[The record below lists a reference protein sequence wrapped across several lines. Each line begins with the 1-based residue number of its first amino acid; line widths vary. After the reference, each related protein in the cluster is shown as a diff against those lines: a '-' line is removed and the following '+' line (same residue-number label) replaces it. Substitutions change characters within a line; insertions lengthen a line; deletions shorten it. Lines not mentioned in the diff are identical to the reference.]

1 MPEPLMSDTLT
12 QIDDFRRYA
21 ERRIAAGEE
30 RTVAELFDDWLGDSR
45 SDADREAD
53 LRAIEESLRDIDA
66 GNLGRP
72 FEEFDRDFRERNG
85 LS

>member
-1 MPEPLMSDTLT
+1 MSDTLS

-21 ERRIAAGEE
+21 EQRVAAGEK
-30 RTVAELFDDWLGDSR
+30 RTVADLFYDWHEDSR
-45 SDADREAD
+45 SEIDREAD

-72 FEEFDRDFRERNG
+72 YEEVIAEVRQKYG
-85 LS
+85 LP